1 MKKFRHIAG
10 AVVLAIGLAISP
22 IATAIGP
29 ATETVYAEAP
39 EWAKLTITVP
49 STITHPNSD
58 GEYVIPY
65 TVNHEKELVGVRMVK
80 GKVGMEA
87 WDSGTPVSES
97 GNFVIPQPPE

>member
-58 GEYVIPY
+58 GEYVLQPRS
-65 TVNHEKELVGVRMVK
+65 GQ
-80 GKVGMEA
+80 GGQGWAEA
-87 WDSGTPVSES
+87 QGLRYAVQHA
-97 GNFVIPQPPE
+97 V